1 MLGGSLDSHTYR
13 VNGHEG
19 GLAAC
24 GLRPVFFRPRARR
37 DETNV
42 VSHGCGTGP
51 QGPGRACRWR
61 WRPLVPVLAL
71 LLLLGFGPARVVGLP
86 PALAQASQGP
96 AAEGSMES
104 AADTLTANPTGE
116 PLGDGQ
122 VPGSPAF
129 PVAGFRFTGNT
140 AFSQEELAGLLA
152 AYAGRELTLADLEEA
167 AARITRFYREQGY
180 FLASAHVP
188 LQEVVDGV
196 VELAVVEGRWGQ
208 VTLDNGAGLREAVA
222 QGLLGQVRQGELIR
236 EEPLDRAMRLL
247 NETPGVQTRATVRAG
262 SEPGTSD
269 LTVVLAPEKR
279 AGAALVVD
287 NAGSAAMQ
295 ETRVSVSAELANAA
309 GLGDRLSV
317 RWVGA
322 GEAMENW
329 RVGYE
334 AYVAAPWRLG
344 VSYAGTRYRL
354 GGPFGPLDAHGTASA
369 GQVSLRYPLARSAIA
384 RTRSGR
390 RSSSRLSFSSH
401 VEHWSGFSYCMAC
414 SYRSGWRSNSPSHS
428 LGLWKKQK

>member
-1 MLGGSLDSHTYR
+1 M
-13 VNGHEG
+13 
-19 GLAAC
+19 
-24 GLRPVFFRPRARR
+24 
-37 DETNV
+37 
-42 VSHGCGTGP
+42 
-51 QGPGRACRWR
+51 
-61 WRPLVPVLAL
+61 LAL

-86 PALAQASQGP
+86 PALAQASQGH
-96 AAEGSMES
+96 AEGSMGS

-116 PLGDGQ
+116 PLEDGQ

-129 PVAGFRFTGNT
+129 PVGGFRFTGNT
-140 AFSQEELAGLLA
+140 VFTQDELAGQLA
-152 AYAGRELTLADLEEA
+152 GYSGRQLTLADLEEA

-188 LQEVVDGV
+188 PQEVVDGV

-208 VTLDNGAGLREAVA
+208 VTLDNRAGLREAVA

-247 NETPGVQTRATVRAG
+247 NETPGVQARATVRAG

-287 NAGSAAMQ
+287 NAGSAATQ
-295 ETRVSVSAELANAA
+295 ETRVSISAELANAA

-322 GEAMENW
+322 GAAMQNW
-329 RVGYE
+329 HVGYE
-334 AYVAAPWRLG
+334 AYVAVGGFLRRHPLQAGRPVWSPGRPRHGQRRAG
-344 VSYAGTRYRL
+344 V
-354 GGPFGPLDAHGTASA
+354 GPLPA
-369 GQVSLRYPLARSAIA
+369 GAL
-384 RTRSGR
+384 GR
-390 RSSSRLSFSSH
+390 GAPGS
-401 VEHWSGFSYCMAC
+401 V
-414 SYRSGWRSNSPSHS
+414 
-428 LGLWKKQK
+428 LGL